1 MAELVKFMIDGQ
13 EVEVEKGTT
22 VLEAAKSVGI
32 TIPTLCYLKGISQTS
47 GCRVCL
53 VEAGPKLLAS
63 CSLVAEPN
71 MQIKTNTQK
80 VRSARKTVVELLL
93 SNHKEECTLCSRTG
107 NCELQ
112 SLSYDLK
119 IDRMHYTGRR
129 KEVALDDVSPS
140 LVRDQEKCVLCGRCV
155 AVCKNTQS
163 VSAIGL
169 INRGFETVVGS
180 PFGRPL
186 AESTCINCGQCI
198 MVCPVGALQERES
211 IDDVWDAIA
220 DPQKVVVVQTAPAVR
235 VALGEEFG
243 MPIGTR
249 VTGKMVSALRMLG
262 FDKVFDT
269 DFGADLTIM
278 EEGTELITRLTSGE
292 QLPLMTSCCPG
303 WVKFVE
309 GQFPDLIP
317 NLSSAKSPH
326 EMEGAII
333 KSYFAK
339 KMNVNPQDIVV
350 VSIMPCV
357 GKKYEQQRE
366 ELSVEGMQDV
376 DYVLTTRELARM
388 IKQLGIDF
396 VDLKEGEF
404 DDPFGRGS
412 GAGVIFGATGGVAEA
427 ALRTVYEI
435 LAGEELDT
443 IEYTA
448 VRGLDGIKENELEL
462 PNGQKIRTAVIHG
475 LANARKV
482 MDHIRKGEKN
492 YDFIEV
498 MACPGGCIAGGGQP
512 IVPAKVR
519 SKVDVRAL
527 RAKAIYAEDVDMPI
541 RKSHKNPDIKRIY
554 DEFLGEPN
562 SHIAHELL
570 HTHYKAKAQ
579 TSHE

>member
-32 TIPTLCYLKGISQTS
+32 AIPTLCYLKGISQTS

>member
-512 IVPAKVR
+512 IVPAKIR